1 MEYREAVDYILEIPK
16 FTKKNKPEHTKA
28 FLGYLGNPERNLKVI
43 HVAGTNGKGSVCAYL
58 DAMLRAEGKRVGL
71 FTSPH
76 LVKPNERIVID
87 GEECSDERFLSV
99 FEKVMEVVRVMEADG
114 LFHPTFFEFLFGM
127 AVTAFADAGVEYAVL
142 ETGLGGRLDA
152 TNAVEHPICS
162 VITSIGWDH
171 MALLGNTLEEIA
183 AEKAGILKP
192 GTPLFFFEN
201 GNGSDAVIENRAE
214 TLGIS
219 CKKIGKNAFKILG
232 IEQKRIAFSCASAY
246 YEDIIWSLH
255 NTGIYQPENAMLALE
270 VMRMLFG
277 GDGKK
282 ERWRTALD
290 DVVWAGRMEE
300 VLPDVF
306 VDGAHNLS
314 AVERFAQSLEA
325 LDQCGNGQ
333 DAAGRMLLF
342 SAVEDKDYEEMIAC
356 LCKRVEAD
364 VYVVT
369 QITDSRAAGSDRLCE
384 TFRKYTEQPVLMF
397 ETLETAWN
405 YLLENQGGRS
415 IYCLGSLYLAGMIE
429 ELIQE
434 RGTLGCWIMKKN

>member
-1 MEYREAVDYILEIPK
+1 MEYREAVNYILEIPK
-16 FTKKNKPEHTKA
+16 FTKKNKPEHTKD
-28 FLGYLGNPERNLKVI
+28 FLSYLENPERNLKVI
-43 HVAGTNGKGSVCAYL
+43 HVAGTNGKGSVCTYL

-87 GEECSDERFLSV
+87 GEECSDEQFLSV
-99 FEKVMEVVRVMEADG
+99 FEKVMDVVRVMEADG

-152 TNAVEHPICS
+152 TNAVEAPVCS

-192 GTPLFFFEN
+192 DTPLFFFEN
-201 GNGSDAVIENRAE
+201 GNGSDTVIENRAE

-232 IEQKRIAFSCASAY
+232 IEQKRIAFSCVSAY

-270 VMRMLFG
+270 VI
-277 GDGKK
+277 K
-282 ERWRTALD
+282 
-290 DVVWAGRMEE
+290 
-300 VLPDVF
+300 
-306 VDGAHNLS
+306 
-314 AVERFAQSLEA
+314 
-325 LDQCGNGQ
+325 
-333 DAAGRMLLF
+333 
-342 SAVEDKDYEEMIAC
+342 
-356 LCKRVEAD
+356 
-364 VYVVT
+364 
-369 QITDSRAAGSDRLCE
+369 
-384 TFRKYTEQPVLMF
+384 
-397 ETLETAWN
+397 
-405 YLLENQGGRS
+405 
-415 IYCLGSLYLAGMIE
+415 
-429 ELIQE
+429 
-434 RGTLGCWIMKKN
+434 